1 MIVKNVSIAQATSHL
16 SHPAQMLYTGMTP
29 DDVRKEPFGFL
40 AMCEDGTI
48 RGGIT
53 ASLMSLSD
61 MIANMKREYHPTE
74 IMSFDFRE
82 ADPRVL
88 FPARRSA

>member
-1 MIVKNVSIAQATSHL
+1 MIVKNVSIAAATSHL
-16 SHPAQMLYTGMTP
+16 SHPAQMLYASVE
-29 DDVRKEPFGFL
+29 DARKQPLGFL
-40 AMCEDGTI
+40 AMCEDGKL
-48 RGGIT
+48 RGGVAT
-53 ASLMSLSD
+53 DGMALSD